1 MDNVVGHKST
11 KTIYTKKY
19 FLFTME
25 MLIITLNRIFETE
38 GHELRCTKISDDNY
52 PINQVGDTDIS
63 NLL

>member
-11 KTIYTKKY
+11 KTINTKKY

-38 GHELRCTKISDDNY
+38 GHQLSCTKICDDNF
-52 PINQVGDTDIS
+52 PINQVDYTVIS